1 LSGAAALQQPDWL
14 LHGKLAEREAL
25 LARSKA
31 DIPNATLQV
40 AFDWAKLN
48 LADMRRVITDAQ
60 IRDTQDGT
68 LQGKIYPPLL
78 ETYALLS
85 GFGAG
90 YPDYPWYFGT
100 DGAYTVFPLVAAG
113 QFRVARDQLR
123 LLREVS
129 RTVNG
134 STGKVLHEIVT
145 DGSVYYGT
153 KNQPGDTNETAEFAT
168 AVATLWRWTGDNE
181 VRDDNYQFIIDGLRY
196 LRATLT

>member
-1 LSGAAALQQPDWL
+1 
-14 LHGKLAEREAL
+14 
-25 LARSKA
+25 
-31 DIPNATLQV
+31 
-40 AFDWAKLN
+40 
-48 LADMRRVITDAQ
+48 MRRVITDAQ

-68 LQGKIYPPLL
+68 LLGEIYPPLL

-100 DGAYTVFPLVAAG
+100 DGAYTVFPLVVAG
-113 QFRVARDQLR
+113 QFQAARDHLQ

-196 LRATLT
+196 LTGDLDVNKDGWPEGDGMVEGSGMGAEKLDVAVYTIRALNDLAEMAATRQSERVA